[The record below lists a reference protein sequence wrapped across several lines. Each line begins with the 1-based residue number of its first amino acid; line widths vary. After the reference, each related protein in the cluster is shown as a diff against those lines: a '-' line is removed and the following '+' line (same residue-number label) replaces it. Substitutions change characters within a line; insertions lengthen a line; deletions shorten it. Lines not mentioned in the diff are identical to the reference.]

1 MWMQKYKKISRFL
14 TFKRFLYQT
23 EEYFYYYFEK
33 TNRNYTNILFF
44 FSTKQKQVLILFLS
58 LPSNLIEV
66 ILNKFMSYLITPKG
80 YKPLLDLKQT
90 ELGIKQIKEFFQLNL
105 SSELRLRRVTAPL
118 FVLKGMGI
126 NDDLN
131 GVERAVTFPIK
142 DLGDAK
148 AEVVHSLAKWKRLT
162 LAEYHIEPGYGI
174 YTDMNAIR
182 ADEELGNLHSLYVD
196 QWDWERVITAE
207 DRNVEFLKEIV
218 TRIYAAM
225 VRTEYMVYEMY
236 PQIKPCL
243 PQKLHFIHAEE
254 LRQLYPD
261 LEPKCR
267 EHAICKK
274 YGAVFIIGIGCKLSD
289 GKKHDGRAPDY
300 DDYTSKGLNDL
311 PGLNGDLLLWDH
323 ILQRSIELSSMGIR
337 VDKEA
342 LLRQLKEEGEEE
354 RLELY
359 FHKRLM
365 DDTLP
370 LSIGGGI
377 GQSRLCM
384 FYLRKAHI
392 GEIQASIWPE
402 DMRKEC
408 KEHNIHLI

>member
-1 MWMQKYKKISRFL
+1 MP
-14 TFKRFLYQT
+14 
-23 EEYFYYYFEK
+23 
-33 TNRNYTNILFF
+33 N
-44 FSTKQKQVLILFLS
+44 
-58 LPSNLIEV
+58 NLIEV
-66 ILNKFMSYLITPKG
+66 ILNRFMSYLITPEG

-300 DDYTSKGLNDL
+300 DDWSLNADIVVYYPVL
-311 PGLNGDLLLWDH
+311 DIAL
-323 ILQRSIELSSMGIR
+323 ELSSMGIR
-337 VDKEA
+337 VDKDA
-342 LLRQLKEEGEEE
+342 LLSQLEKAGCPE
-354 RLELY
+354 RAELP
-359 FHKRLM
+359 FQKAII
-365 DDTLP
+365 DGKLP
-370 LSIGGGI
+370 YTIGGGI
-377 GQSRLCM
+377 GQSRICM
-384 FYLRKAHI
+384 FFLRKAHI
-392 GEIQASIWPE
+392 GEVQSSMWPE
-402 DMRKEC
+402 EVVQ
-408 KEHNIHLI
+408 EATAHEISLL

>member
-44 FSTKQKQVLILFLS
+44 FPTKQKQVSILFLS
-58 LPSNLIEV
+58 LPSNLTEV
-66 ILNKFMSYLITPKG
+66 ILNKFMSYLITPEG

-236 PQIKPCL
+236 PQIKPFL
-243 PQKLHFIHAEE
+243 PHNIHFIHSEE
-254 LRQLYPD
+254 LLQIYPD
-261 LEPKCR
+261 KTPKER
-267 EHAICKK
+267 EHAIAQK
-274 YGAVFIIGIGCKLSD
+274 YGAVFIIGIGC
-289 GKKHDGRAPDY
+289 R
-300 DDYTSKGLNDL
+300 
-311 PGLNGDLLLWDH
+311 
-323 ILQRSIELSSMGIR
+323 
-337 VDKEA
+337 
-342 LLRQLKEEGEEE
+342 
-354 RLELY
+354 
-359 FHKRLM
+359 
-365 DDTLP
+365 
-370 LSIGGGI
+370 
-377 GQSRLCM
+377 
-384 FYLRKAHI
+384 
-392 GEIQASIWPE
+392 
-402 DMRKEC
+402 
-408 KEHNIHLI
+408 